1 MTRISRQFI
10 ESVIVTCV
18 EGGITNCWAVFS
30 WYKPKEATVT
40 IRIRRDQLEDGILAG
55 EFESG
60 ETGRYQITAEVI
72 KRGVELILSGETDL
86 PSETV
91 RAYASQWRRVDFDVD
106 SVAADI
112 ILQAGMFGKVI
123 FG

>member
-1 MTRISRQFI
+1 MRVTRRFI
-10 ESVIVTCV
+10 ESVVVTCV
-18 EGGITNCWAVFS
+18 EGGITNSWAVFS

-40 IRIRRDQLEDGILAG
+40 LRIRRDELEDGILAG

-91 RAYASQWRRVDFDVD
+91 RAYAREWGRSDFDFGSIEAD
-106 SVAADI
+106 SI
-112 ILQAGMFGKVI
+112 IQVGLFGRII